1 MIEGIKVETVHNL
14 SGQFRKENVENVAKS
29 TIATGIA
36 EIDAALGGG
45 LTPGSI
51 LRSNTI
57 TWKIHTCI
65 ANGAKSLKM
74 TINYE

>member
-45 LTPGSI
+45 LTPGVAYLGAMPS
-51 LRSNTI
+51 LGKSTFALQMERS
-57 TWKIHTCI
+57 H
-65 ANGAKSLKM
+65 
-74 TINYE
+74 